1 MPIPLRTLRE
11 AARMPAPLR
20 KSLREARAQ
29 EERTAFLCHSSKD
42 NDLARGLVRLLQD
55 GGWRVYVDYEDTA
68 LPLMPDR
75 ETARRIRDAIRLAN
89 FFLFLASP
97 NSVQSR
103 WCPWEIGFADG
114 CKNEEKIWVA
124 QTKESNGRVYGNEYL
139 DLYRNL
145 DISDEGTLGVWEPGK
160 SEGLV
165 VSAL

>member
-1 MPIPLRTLRE
+1 
-11 AARMPAPLR
+11 MPAPLR

-75 ETARRIRDAIRLAN
+75 ETARRIRDAIRLTS

-114 CKNEEKIWVA
+114 CKNEDKIWLPKPKKVM
-124 QTKESNGRVYGNEYL
+124 GRCMAMN
-139 DLYRNL
+139 
-145 DISDEGTLGVWEPGK
+145 I
-160 SEGLV
+160 
-165 VSAL
+165 